1 MSFEIFKDYAKTERS
16 SISKLPPTL
25 KLNLKNVNEEKKEAI
40 PNETPNNKKSVL
52 PEIIGKQQQYDGFKI

>member
-1 MSFEIFKDYAKTERS
+1 MSFEIFKDYAKTERL

-25 KLNLKNVNEEKKEAI
+25 KLNLKNVYEEKKETM
-40 PNETPNNKKSVL
+40 PNETPNNKKSGL